1 MNATAGWQV
10 ERNLTH
16 GRQRTTARQALA
28 DAVVAWRRALIIVA
42 ATLLAACGG
51 SDGNIDGP
59 APAVPATPAAPVARV
74 EIISDSAWL
83 PGNGQTRQLA
93 AQAYD
98 AAGNPVSATI
108 SWTSSRTS
116 QVAVDASGRLTS
128 QVAAGSAQI
137 TAQAGG
143 VSSAPLL
150 AYVAS
155 PAAGVVLVDDASIVG
170 QPVETDPAATPN
182 LANTYQ
188 VTLSGI
194 APPAVGTLLLG
205 RGDKSLAG
213 KVTAVT
219 TTGAQTVATLQLVPL
234 PELFADLKIEEILDL
249 SRAEVLIP
257 ADVEAQFNVARNGNT
272 WSFTPKATRTTQ
284 RARPQ
289 AVTGTHARDILP
301 FRSCDVGLEG
311 YDELSNLPIGLE
323 PPTFGITLSPSLDV
337 RYDRLSGLTRFVVSA
352 EPKVTMGA
360 TLQASVPIKGALECS
375 LQLFALRLPIGGP
388 LAFFIGGMV
397 PVGVGFELE
406 ATVTL
411 ATFKIGAQSEIGTK
425 LSAGWNCP
433 GPTCEFVRSIEDST
447 ATLTPVFDAPN
458 PVEDARLESK
468 LNLFGYLEA
477 ELGNPFLRSL
487 RFKAFEERLGA
498 KFKGN
503 FAPPVAQVLDAAYA
517 ADYTLSAT
525 GEAKLGTGINDIV
538 TLLGLGSLTSID
550 LDIERELAR
559 SPRALKVEA
568 DRATFATGDMINAK
582 VTLDPATLNF
592 LGVYNVDSV
601 QLRRRVGSVT
611 EVLAT
616 LNASTGQQVFDLSVT
631 APNDGNVSEW
641 MAFVTTWA
649 LPFELASLELGPPS
663 PVGMSV
669 LLTRG
674 SVDSD
679 RDCRATAEENV
690 EGPGDI
696 YDSSRSDAEPARCR
710 AAAGSASA
718 QASASASASGP
729 VQSDS
734 ALAREVSSVS
744 ASGSAS
750 ASASASVPADTSTR
764 DWHGSAGASAGAD
777 GTWELSVQGQAVTMT
792 ITGSVANAHFSAEW
806 SPSRDGRGTFG
817 NYRLTGNEDE
827 GAYGPLSHSVRL
839 EPGQS
844 IRIRASTGARVGGV
858 VDGDPATVDR
868 PRSLSQSEDG
878 TFGFTV
884 RFDP

>member
-1 MNATAGWQV
+1 MPTCADRRRPPVSAF
-10 ERNLTH
+10 L
-16 GRQRTTARQALA
+16 AALA
-28 DAVVAWRRALIIVA
+28 ACVLV
-42 ATLLAACGG
+42 ACGG
-51 SDGNIDGP
+51 SDGSIDGP
-59 APAVPATPAAPVARV
+59 PPAAPAAPVARV
-74 EIISDSAWL
+74 EILTDSAWL

-108 SWTSSRTS
+108 SWTSSRAS

-128 QVAAGSAQI
+128 QVPAGSAQI

-143 VSSAPLL
+143 VVSAPLL
-150 AYVAS
+150 AYVAT

-170 QPVETDPAATPN
+170 QPVETDPAATPS

-205 RGDKSLAG
+205 RGDKPLAG

-219 TTGAQTVATLQLVPL
+219 TAGAQTVATLQLVPL
-234 PELFADLKIEEILDL
+234 PELFAELEIEEILDL

-257 ADVEAQFNVARNGNT
+257 PDVEAQFNVARNGNT
-272 WSFTPKATRTTQ
+272 WSFTPKATPTTQ

-323 PPTFGITLSPSLDV
+323 PPTFSITLSPRLDV
-337 RYDRLSGLTRFVVSA
+337 RYDRRSGLTRFVVSA
-352 EPKVTMGA
+352 EPRVTMGA

-375 LQLFALRLPIGGP
+375 LQLLALRLPIGGP

-406 ATVTL
+406 AEATL

-425 LSAGWNCP
+425 MSAGWNCP

-458 PVEDARLESK
+458 PIEDARLESK

-498 KFKGN
+498 TFKGN

-517 ADYTLSAT
+517 ADYALSAT

-538 TLLGLGSLTSID
+538 TLLGLGSLTSIE
-550 LDIERELAR
+550 LNVERELAR
-559 SPRALKVEA
+559 SPTALKIET
-568 DRATFATGDMINAK
+568 DRATFAAGDTINAK

-592 LGVYNVDSV
+592 LGIYNVESV

-649 LPFELASLELGPPS
+649 LPFELASLELGP
-663 PVGMSV
+663 
-669 LLTRG
+669 
-674 SVDSD
+674 
-679 RDCRATAEENV
+679 
-690 EGPGDI
+690 
-696 YDSSRSDAEPARCR
+696 
-710 AAAGSASA
+710 
-718 QASASASASGP
+718 
-729 VQSDS
+729 VQSDTGIVVVRDYANTVGGCEAS
-734 ALAREVSSVS
+734 AHSWTNRFPEIIRDETLPAECNAAHASARASVTVAPVVTGPSLVIGDAVQTSVLSFSFFIEVKPEQQGAQPLQDIAWAYGHARAQREFRFRVATATRMGVSWDYAATGGGRLTSSNGMGIRDANGVVRDSIRPGEAREVMLHPGDDVYLIVGVE
-744 ASGSAS
+744 AFA
-750 ASASASVPADTSTR
+750 R
-764 DWHGSAGASAGAD
+764 
-777 GTWELSVQGQAVTMT
+777 
-792 ITGSVANAHFSAEW
+792 AE
-806 SPSRDGRGTFG
+806 SEPIRFP
-817 NYRLTGNEDE
+817 ED
-827 GAYGPLSHSVRL
+827 PRS
-839 EPGQS
+839 
-844 IRIRASTGARVGGV
+844 
-858 VDGDPATVDR
+858 ATVQANVV
-868 PRSLSQSEDG
+868 L
-878 TFGFTV
+878 
-884 RFDP
+884 RFNP